1 MRHAASQ
8 WLRFIRSVVPI
19 DPSVSCSLETSD
31 MSAEEAM
38 VGSASGTPQ
47 AAAAAS
53 PAAAKAPPQGKK
65 ASRPK
70 IDLDEEI
77 RRANDVAAMSRKML
91 QAAKSVSRNNRK
103 AKQRLIKKAGKL
115 SPEDLERIA
124 VLKRCGM
131 YEEDGEEE
139 QTENGEAEDHANAGE
154 KKRPA
159 GPSAA
164 EMKRPKLSKSLE
176 TLTAEHPI
184 LGEIGAGSLGGSSSS
199 AASSSSRFNAK
210 AAAKK
215 KGLSFYP
222 LVHDFSALRQVCR
235 TRRTRRLTR
244 TSSEQVQ
251 HS

>member
-1 MRHAASQ
+1 
-8 WLRFIRSVVPI
+8 
-19 DPSVSCSLETSD
+19 

-38 VGSASGTPQ
+38 AGAADETPQ

-53 PAAAKAPPQGKK
+53 PAAAKASPQSKK
-65 ASRPK
+65 TSRPK

-139 QTENGEAEDHANAGE
+139 QTENAEGEEHGKSGE

-164 EMKRPKLSKSLE
+164 EVKRPKLAKSLE

-199 AASSSSRFNAK
+199 AASSASKFNAK
-210 AAAKK
+210 AAVKT
-215 KGLSFYP
+215 KGPVVLPPRARLSRAP
-222 LVHDFSALRQVCR
+222 TGLQNTEDSQVDDH
-235 TRRTRRLTR
+235 
-244 TSSEQVQ
+244 EQ
-251 HS
+251 

>member
-1 MRHAASQ
+1 
-8 WLRFIRSVVPI
+8 
-19 DPSVSCSLETSD
+19 
-31 MSAEEAM
+31 MSAEEAR

-53 PAAAKAPPQGKK
+53 PAAAKASPQSKK
-65 ASRPK
+65 ALRPK

-139 QTENGEAEDHANAGE
+139 QTENAEAEDHAKSGE

-184 LGEIGAGSLGGSSSS
+184 LGEIGAGGLGGSSSS
-199 AASSSSRFNAK
+199 AGSSSRVNVNAAVK
-210 AAAKK
+210 T
-215 KGLSFYP
+215 KGP
-222 LVHDFSALRQVCR
+222 LVLPPRSRLPRAPTGVQKVEDSQVDED
-235 TRRTRRLTR
+235 
-244 TSSEQVQ
+244 EQ
-251 HS
+251 